1 MLMLQEDDKAAAS
14 AGSSE
19 ATMRADEAPRSAYA
33 ELSRACAQ
41 IPVKE
46 GKEEGRHGKSSRE
59 KRQIENFKKELSKL
73 PKSLFKKISRA
84 LARDPQMHNRVY
96 EMRATINGV
105 LLYSCA
111 ADPEKC
117 RERFLEELSEKILHK
132 PKEAKKQPKAEK
144 PKEIGFCEFALK
156 WFNEIHRKKVM
167 LETWQSDLAI
177 WKKHIE
183 KFFEG
188 KLLREIT
195 TADCMQYLLEMKE
208 KNIERT
214 RENCDGLLRQIFD
227 YAVASDLLLKS
238 PMATIKRV
246 KSIRENGVPLTK
258 AEEDAFLNAIRGTKY
273 EAVFLISLYTGLR
286 PCEVE
291 TARMDGEFIVA
302 RNRKQ
307 KDVKRIVYK
316 KIPIT
321 PMLAPHI
328 ETVRAALGDLED
340 LMRSETYVSDIFR
353 KVCPGHRYYDL
364 RTTFATR
371 CQECGVPENVVQ
383 VWMGHSPRSL
393 LGRVY
398 TKLSDEYL
406 LSEGK
411 KVKY

>member
-1 MLMLQEDDKAAAS
+1 
-14 AGSSE
+14 
-19 ATMRADEAPRSAYA
+19 MRADEAPMISVYA
-33 ELSRACAQ
+33 ELTQACAQ
-41 IPVKE
+41 IPAKEAKE
-46 GKEEGRHGKSSRE
+46 GERPKRSIRE
-59 KRQIENFKKELSKL
+59 RRKIENFKKELSSL
-73 PKSLFKKISRA
+73 PKPLFKKISRA
-84 LARDPQMHNRVY
+84 LSREPKMHNRVY
-96 EMRATINGV
+96 EMRATINGE

-117 RERFLEELSEKILHK
+117 RELFLNELAEKILHK
-132 PKEAKKQPKAEK
+132 PTDPQQQEKASKPEK
-144 PKEIGFCEFALK
+144 ISFCEFAQK
-156 WFNEIHRKKVM
+156 WFDEIHRKKVTS
-167 LETWQSDLAI
+167 ETFQANLGI
-177 WKKHIE
+177 WKNHIE
-183 KFFEG
+183 KFFDG
-188 KLLREIT
+188 KTLREIT
-195 TADCMQYLLEMKE
+195 TADCMQYLLAMKE

-214 RENCDGLLRQIFD
+214 REHCDGLLRQIFD
-227 YAVASDLLLKS
+227 YAVASDLILKN
-238 PMATIKRV
+238 PMAAIKRV
-246 KSIRENGVPLTK
+246 KAVRENGKPLTK
-258 AEEDAFLNAIRGTKY
+258 AEELTLLNEIRGSKY
-273 EAVFLISLYTGLR
+273 EAVFLVSLYTGLR
-286 PCEVE
+286 PCEIE
-291 TARMDGEFIVA
+291 TVRIEGDFIVA

-328 ETVRAALGDLED
+328 ETVRAAIGDFKE

-353 KVCPGHRYYDL
+353 KACPEHRYYDL

-406 LSEGK
+406 LSEGQ